1 MNKILKKLIATCVVV
16 LTCSAAFAEHDTP
29 KKDSNPET
37 TALPLI
43 MPCNKSQIIFDM
55 LGNKKYVET
64 PIAIG
69 NGIIFKPD
77 NMPVPG
83 QLTLW
88 YNKDDKKNFSVVFS
102 IGGTNISCIVV
113 NGANLEFVPGDWMNG
128 I

>member
-1 MNKILKKLIATCVVV
+1 MNKIWKKLITTCVVV
-16 LTCSAAFAEHDTP
+16 LTCNMALAQEAKQP
-29 KKDSNPET
+29 PT

-55 LGNKKYVET
+55 LGNRKYVET

-69 NGIIFKPD
+69 NGIVFKPD

-88 YNKDDKKNFSVVFS
+88 YNKDDKKNFSIVFT

-113 NGANLEFVPGDWMNG
+113 NGTNLEFVPGNWIDS